1 MTTAREVM
9 QLIEDVELKLNE
21 NNDDMK
27 DVIIPFLLVSTNY
40 DSEVAKAL
48 FKISGF
54 EVDEDT
60 KWGELEDVI
69 NGLSKSD
76 ITKLYTLIK

>member
-1 MTTAREVM
+1 MTTAREVI

-40 DSEVAKAL
+40 DSEVAKDL
-48 FKISGF
+48 FKMSGF
-54 EVDEDT
+54 KVNKDTEVS
-60 KWGELEDVI
+60 ELEDVL
-69 NGLSKSD
+69 NGLSKND

>member
-1 MTTAREVM
+1 M

-40 DSEVAKAL
+40 DSEVAKEL
-48 FKISGF
+48 FKMSGF
-54 EVDEDT
+54 KVNKDT
-60 KWGELEDVI
+60 GVSELEDVL
-69 NGLSKSD
+69 NDLSKNEL
-76 ITKLYTLIK
+76 TKLSTLIK